1 MGRCK
6 CPSYGPNQAYLLS
19 FGDCMTA
26 LLAFFIV
33 LNSMAKE
40 QTGANLYS
48 GTGSFNAALN
58 SHGLTG
64 VFPANHSKNPQQM
77 NDVAPMYMVGDP
89 EQDDFGPGVG
99 PDETDDN
106 GRIIDRQ
113 EEQFS
118 RFLDEVRRMS
128 TIQEEPGIQ
137 AEVSLDVMAP
147 IPQSG
152 SLLSPELQKTL
163 TQVRPVFRK
172 ADRLLEITVWA
183 TTPSQSAWT
192 RAAQQAVEIRKEAIK
207 FLKLDP
213 SQQTRISASGRTW
226 ISSTVKRPS
235 VSVVLRKTESTRSS
249 R

>member
-1 MGRCK
+1 MARCK
-6 CPSYGPNQAYLLS
+6 CPSFGASQAYLLS

-58 SHGLTG
+58 SHGMTG
-64 VFPANHSKNPQQM
+64 VFPANKSRNVMQM

-89 EQDDFGPGVG
+89 EQEDAGTGVG
-99 PDETDDN
+99 PDENDDD
-106 GRIIDRQ
+106 GRILDR
-113 EEQFS
+113 EKEQFS
-118 RFLDEVRRMS
+118 RFLEEAQRMS
-128 TIQEEPGIQ
+128 SIQEEPGIE

-152 SLLSPELQKTL
+152 SLISAELQKTL
-163 TQVRPVFRK
+163 AQVRPVFRK
-172 ADRLLEITVWA
+172 PDRMLEITVWA
-183 TTPSQSAWT
+183 TTPSQTAWS
-192 RAAQQAVEIRKEAIK
+192 RAARQATEIRKEAIK
-207 FLKLDP
+207 FLKLDD
-213 SQQTRISASGRTW
+213 SQELRITASGRTW

-235 VSVVLRKTESTRSS
+235 VSVVLRRIDSPESR
-249 R
+249 

>member
-1 MGRCK
+1 MARCK
-6 CPSYGPNQAYLLS
+6 CPSFGASQAYLLS

-58 SHGLTG
+58 SHGMTG
-64 VFPANHSKNPQQM
+64 VFPANKSRNVMQM

-89 EQDDFGPGVG
+89 EQEDAGTGVG
-99 PDETDDN
+99 PDENDDD
-106 GRIIDRQ
+106 GRILDR
-113 EEQFS
+113 EKEQFS
-118 RFLDEVRRMS
+118 RFLEEAQRMS
-128 TIQEEPGIQ
+128 SIQEEPGVE

-152 SLLSPELQKTL
+152 SLISAELQKTL
-163 TQVRPVFRK
+163 AQVRPVFRK
-172 ADRLLEITVWA
+172 PDRMLEITVWA
-183 TTPSQSAWT
+183 TTPSQTAWS
-192 RAAQQAVEIRKEAIK
+192 RAARQATEIRKEAIK
-207 FLKLDP
+207 FLKLDD
-213 SQQTRISASGRTW
+213 SQELRITASGRTW

-235 VSVVLRKTESTRSS
+235 VSVVLRRIDSPESR
-249 R
+249 

>member
-1 MGRCK
+1 MARCK

-33 LNSMAKE
+33 LNSMAEE

-58 SHGLTG
+58 SNGLPG
-64 VFPANHSKNPQQM
+64 VFSEDRSKNAIQH

-89 EQDDFGPGVG
+89 DEEIGHGVG

-106 GRIIDRQ
+106 GRIIDRE

-118 RFLDEVRRMS
+118 RFLEEVKRVS
-128 TIQEEPGIQ
+128 TLEREPGIE
-137 AEVSLDVMAP
+137 AEISLDVMGVL
-147 IPQSG
+147 PQESPHM
-152 SLLSPELQKTL
+152 SPELEATL
-163 TQVRPVFRK
+163 AQVRPIFRK
-172 ADRLLEITVWA
+172 PDRVIEITVWA

-192 RAAQQAVEIRKEAIK
+192 RAVKQAQAIRREAIQY
-207 FLKLDP
+207 LKLNP
-213 SQQTRISASGRTW
+213 SQEYRVTASGRTW
-226 ISSTVKRPS
+226 ISSKLKRPS
-235 VSVVLRKTESTRSS
+235 VTVCMRRLEPSGR
-249 R
+249 